1 MRLGASL
8 FLIAVGAI
16 LKFAV
21 TKTVQGIDLGVVGVV
36 LMIVGVVGL
45 VAEMV
50 MWGMRR
56 QRAGVVYGAAPVVQ
70 QPVVQQPVVERP
82 VVERDRRY

>member
-21 TKTVQGIDLGVVGVV
+21 TKSVQGIDLGVVGVV

-45 VAEMV
+45 IAEMI
-50 MWGMRR
+50 MWGARR
-56 QRAGVVYGAAPVVQ
+56 NRAGVVYDAAPVVQ
-70 QPVVQQPVVERP
+70 QPVV
-82 VVERDRRY
+82 ERDRRY